1 MAAQASVRG
10 GEGIQTNG
18 PPEGV
23 IGGIAE
29 FGNDIMTLAELQA
42 RLAAIDFKESL
53 EHAVVPLVLTL
64 GGLMLALASLPV
76 VLIGVAQL
84 IAWAFSIHLG
94 WALLLVGLV
103 ALVGASAV
111 AGIAGLRFSRS
122 FASFQRSRE
131 ELVRNLSWIRTVL
144 VHSGRPVPRRGR

>member
-1 MAAQASVRG
+1 MAVQASVRG
-10 GEGIQTNG
+10 GEGVQTNG

-23 IGGIAE
+23 IEGIAE
-29 FGNDIMTLAELQA
+29 LGNDILTLAELQA
-42 RLAAIDFKESL
+42 KLAAIDFKESL
-53 EHAVVPLVLTL
+53 EHAVFPLVLTL

-103 ALVGASAV
+103 ALAGGSAV
-111 AGIAGLRFSRS
+111 AWIAGLRFSRS

>member
-1 MAAQASVRG
+1 MATQASVRG
-10 GEGIQTNG
+10 GEGSRTNG

-23 IGGIAE
+23 IGGLAE
-29 FGNDIMTLAELQA
+29 FGNDMLTLAELQA

-53 EHAVVPLVLTL
+53 EHAVSPLLLTL
-64 GGLMLALASLPV
+64 GGMMLALASLPV
-76 VLIGVAQL
+76 ILIGVAQL
-84 IAWAFSIHLG
+84 IAWAFSIRLG

-103 ALVGASAV
+103 TLAGASAV

-131 ELVRNLSWIRTVL
+131 ELVRNITWIRTVL